1 MAAQFFCD
9 FNRNYDIVGRMSDF
23 HSYAHSHLAYL
34 QKHGQQVTYK
44 KGQLL
49 VRREEDSPWIF
60 FIESGYVKMMFT
72 DDVGN
77 ERVLGF
83 GIPGMTIAQSGSFYS
98 LPHVELEYE
107 AHTDCVVWRMPRTE
121 FIAAMQGSPELFQE
135 WHQRILENHNLLVER
150 VLYVGEKQPRRRIIG
165 WLLAVARYYS
175 LRQPNGSY
183 LVEIPMS
190 QDIIASFTHLS
201 RETTSKIISELKKQG
216 LIGIKNRYI
225 TVPDVA
231 QLRQALHI

>member
-1 MAAQFFCD
+1 
-9 FNRNYDIVGRMSDF
+9 MSDF

-34 QKHGQQVTYK
+34 EQHGQKVTYK

-49 VRREEDSPWIF
+49 VRRQEESPWIF

-107 AHTDCVVWRMPRTE
+107 AYTDCVVWRMARGN
-121 FIAAMQGSPELFQE
+121 FIAAMSKDQTMFRE
-135 WHQRILENHNLLVER
+135 WHERILQNHNLLVER
-150 VLYVGEKQPRRRIIG
+150 ILYVAEKQPRRRIIG
-165 WLLAVARYYS
+165 CLLGMTRYYS
-175 LRQPNGSY
+175 LRQPDGSY
-183 LVEIPMS
+183 LIEMPIS
-190 QDIIASFTHLS
+190 QDIIASLTHLS
-201 RETTSKIISELKKQG
+201 RESANRIISELRHRG
-216 LIGIKNRYI
+216 LITAKNRSI
-225 TVPDVA
+225 AIPSVELLQDE
-231 QLRQALHI
+231 LS

>member
-1 MAAQFFCD
+1 
-9 FNRNYDIVGRMSDF
+9 MSDF

-34 QKHGQQVTYK
+34 RKHGQQVTYK

-72 DDVGN
+72 DNVGN

-107 AHTDCVVWRMPRTE
+107 AHTDCVVWRMSRAD
-121 FIAAMQGSPELFQE
+121 FIVAMEQSPLMFRE
-135 WHQRILENHNLLVER
+135 WHERIMQNHNLLVER
-150 VLYVGEKQPRRRIIG
+150 VLYVGEKQPRRRVIG

-175 LRQPNGSY
+175 YRQPDGSY
-183 LVEIPMS
+183 QVEIPMS

-201 RETTSKIISELKKQG
+201 RETTSKIISELKTRG
-216 LIGIKNRYI
+216 LIRVKHRLI
-225 TVPDVA
+225 TVPSVE
-231 QLRQALHI
+231 ALQQEL

>member
-1 MAAQFFCD
+1 
-9 FNRNYDIVGRMSDF
+9 MSDF
-23 HSYAHSHLAYL
+23 HSYAHNHLAYL
-34 QKHGQQVTYK
+34 KKHGQTVTYK

-98 LPHVELEYE
+98 LPHIELEYE
-107 AHTDCVVWRMPRTE
+107 AHTDCTVWRMPRNE
-121 FIAAMQGSPELFQE
+121 FIAAMNKDLTMFRE
-135 WHQRILENHNLLVER
+135 WHERILQNHNLLVER
-150 VLYVGEKQPRRRIIG
+150 VLYVGEKQPRRRVIG

-175 LRQPNGSY
+175 LRQPDGSY
-183 LVEIPMS
+183 LVEVPMN
-190 QDIIASFTHLS
+190 QDIIASFTHLR
-201 RETTSKIISELKKQG
+201 RETISKVISELKARS
-216 LIGIKNRYI
+216 LVVIKNRLI
-225 TVPDVA
+225 CIPDIA
-231 QLRQALHI
+231 ALRNEL

>member
-1 MAAQFFCD
+1 
-9 FNRNYDIVGRMSDF
+9 MSDF

-34 QKHGQQVTYK
+34 RKHGQQVTYK

-72 DDVGN
+72 DNVGN

-107 AHTDCVVWRMPRTE
+107 AHTDCVVWRMPRTD
-121 FIAAMQGSPELFQE
+121 FIAAMAKNQTMFRE
-135 WHQRILENHNLLVER
+135 WHERIMQNHNLLVER
-150 VLYVGEKQPRRRIIG
+150 VLYVGEKQPHRRVIG

-175 LRQPNGSY
+175 YRQPDGSY
-183 LVEIPMS
+183 QVEIPMS

-201 RETTSKIISELKKQG
+201 RETTSKTISELKSCG
-216 LIGIKNRYI
+216 LITVKKRLI
-225 TVPDVA
+225 TVPSVEA
-231 QLRQALHI
+231 LREELQ

>member
-1 MAAQFFCD
+1 
-9 FNRNYDIVGRMSDF
+9 MSDF

-34 QKHGQQVTYK
+34 KEHGQKVAYK

-49 VRREEDSPWIF
+49 VRREELSPWIF

-72 DDVGN
+72 DNVGN
-77 ERVLGF
+77 ERILGF

-107 AHTDCVVWRMPRTE
+107 AHTNCTIWRMPRDK
-121 FIAAMQGSPELFQE
+121 FIAALQESPEMFHE
-135 WHQRILENHNLLVER
+135 WHQRILQNHNLLVER
-150 VLYVGEKQPRRRIIG
+150 VLYVGEKQPRRRIVG
-165 WLLAVARYYS
+165 WLLGVARYYS
-175 LRQPNGSY
+175 IHQPDGSY

-201 RETTSKIISELKKQG
+201 RETTSRIISDLKNLG
-216 LIGIKNRYI
+216 LISIKNRSI
-225 TVPDVA
+225 TIPNVEA
-231 QLRQALHI
+231 LRKEL